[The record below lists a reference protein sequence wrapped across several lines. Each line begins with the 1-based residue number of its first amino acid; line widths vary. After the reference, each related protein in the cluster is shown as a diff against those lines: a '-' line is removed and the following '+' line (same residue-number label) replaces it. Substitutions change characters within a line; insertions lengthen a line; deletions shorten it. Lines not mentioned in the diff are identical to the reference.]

1 MATDIERLTV
11 VLEANIKKYEK
22 EMAKTHQVM
31 DRAMKNV
38 ERSASTSMKRLEGIM
53 GGGAARLKAGLAAA
67 FAGLGV
73 REVAQLA
80 DSYTRVQNA
89 LKVAGLE
96 GDKLKTT
103 YDAIYAISQRQ
114 GAPLEAMATLYGRV
128 AQTQR
133 ELGATSS
140 EMMRFTEGVG
150 MALRVQGTDATK
162 ASGALM
168 QLSQALGSSR
178 VMTEEFNS
186 INEGARPILKAVAAG
201 LVEAGGSVSKLKQLV
216 IDGKISNEAFF
227 KAFLAGM
234 PLIEAAARTANLT
247 MAQGYGKARD
257 ALVNL
262 IGKLDE
268 ASGMSVRA
276 GQSFDG
282 VAVAIGGIADRVPAA
297 MQALNSLQAKM
308 TEIGNSSVWDKIY
321 NGFNATGLT
330 GMNGVKDLN
339 NFDKV
344 FGTPSSAGSMKGFLA
359 APGSK
364 YAPDVYGPAVPTPRS
379 VSTADYPVLG
389 GGGGSKAKSSR
400 EKIDEYEREIETI
413 GKRTRALEAER
424 ETVGKSA
431 GDTAKAE
438 AAFRLLEAA
447 KKANVAVT
455 PQILADIDA
464 MATKYGEATDA
475 IEKARDAQEAV
486 ADAMSEVGSMLS
498 GAFTDAILE
507 GEKLDDV
514 MQKLLKSLA
523 SKGIDSIFNSLFS
536 STPGGGALGGLIG
549 SLFSP
554 GKASGGPVKAG
565 QPYTVGESGRE
576 TFVPT
581 SPGRIIP
588 HGRGGGGAPQ
598 IIIQNHG
605 AKVSTRQTNGPRGP
619 TTMIQIENA
628 VAGAVANG
636 GLDKVLKQRFGVSP
650 MGGK

>member
-1 MATDIERLTV
+1 MAVTV
-11 VLEANIKKYEK
+11 ETMMVRLEARVDKYIKGLEK
-22 EMAKTHQVM
+22 ASGET
-31 DRAMKNV
+31 DRSMKRI

-53 GGGAARLKAGLAAA
+53 GSGAGRLKAGLAAA

-96 GDKLKTT
+96 GEKLKTT
-103 YDAIYAISQRQ
+103 YEAIYAISQRQ

-128 AQTQR
+128 AQAQK
-133 ELGATSS
+133 ELGATTG
-140 EMMRFTEGVG
+140 EMLRFTEGVG

-162 ASGALM
+162 AAGALM
-168 QLSQALGSSR
+168 QLSQALASGR
-178 VMTEEFNS
+178 VMAEEFNS
-186 INEGARPILKAVAAG
+186 INEGARPILQAVAAG
-201 LVEAGGSVSKLKQLV
+201 VLEAGGSVAKLKQLV
-216 IDGKISNEAFF
+216 IDGKVSNEAFF
-227 KAFLAGM
+227 KGFMIGM
-234 PLIEAAARTANLT
+234 PLIERAAANAALT

-257 ALVNL
+257 ALTNL

-268 ASGMSVRA
+268 ASGASKAA
-276 GQSFDG
+276 GNSFDG
-282 VAVAIGGIADRVPAA
+282 VATAIGGIADRIPAA
-297 MQALNSLQAKM
+297 MEALTALQNKM
-308 TEIGNSSVWDKIY
+308 TSVGNNPVWNKIY
-321 NGFNATGLT
+321 EGFNAAGLT
-330 GMNGVKDLN
+330 GMNGVKDTN
-339 NFDKV
+339 VFDRT
-344 FGTPSSAGSMKGFLA
+344 FGAQTNAGSMKGFNP

-364 YAPDVYGPAVPTPRS
+364 YAPEVYGPAVPTAPPIS
-379 VSTADYPVLG
+379 LASFPVGGAG
-389 GGGGSKAKSSR
+389 GGKGAKSSR

-413 GKRTRALEAER
+413 GKRTRALDAER
-424 ETVGKSA
+424 EVVGKSA

-447 KKANVAVT
+447 KKANVNIT

-498 GAFTDAILE
+498 SAFTDAILE
-507 GEKLDDV
+507 GEKLDEV
-514 MQKLLKSLA
+514 MKKLLKSLA

-536 STPGGGALGGLIG
+536 STPGGGGLGGLIG